1 MISNDDLL
9 LVGYVRKA
17 HGLKGEVVVRLSTN
31 RDERVAK
38 GAVMLAGE
46 TELTVKAARPK
57 DGDYL
62 VYFDGVTTR
71 EAAEELRGSELFA
84 EPLDDPDELWVHE
97 LIGSRV
103 VDQHDIDRG
112 EITAVQSNPAS
123 DLLVIGDEGLVPV
136 AFVVD
141 IDPDAATVQIDAP
154 DGLFEL

>member
-1 MISNDDLL
+1 MSNDDLL

-17 HGLKGEVVVRLSTN
+17 HGLKGEVVVRLTTN
-31 RDERVAK
+31 RDERVSP
-38 GAVMLAGE
+38 GAVMVAGD

-57 DGDYL
+57 DNDYL
-62 VYFDGVTTR
+62 VFFQGVTTR
-71 EAAEELRGSELFA
+71 EAADELRGSELFA

-103 VDQHDIDRG
+103 IDQDDVDRG

-123 DLLVIGDEGLVPV
+123 DLIVVDDEGLIPV
-136 AFVVD
+136 AFVVEV
-141 IDPDAATVQIDAP
+141 DADGAMVRIEAP